1 MVKEFLRLENRLI
14 LKLEIE
20 PTSPLIVKLGG
31 EIEGEDSSVIPFM
44 MTESTRVSK
53 KLHGKEIKKLEEFI
67 KYNQDNGKLEQD
79 YRIGEPFILGS
90 TLRGLFREKFN
101 QVYDYRNK
109 GSEDKNLQ
117 DEKKDTEI
125 KKEKIEYEKVENL
138 FGFVEGD
145 KSKKGRI
152 FLDDA
157 YLSNNDYRKIFYSND
172 KLKILELK
180 RKIIK
185 TRSITPIDAFTGK
198 AIVPL
203 TVEYIDE
210 KFFTTVTVNNI
221 NKEELQ
227 NIYFIIRDSHLG
239 EIKIG
244 SSKTRGFGQ
253 IKLNIKELIFENY
266 HSEKNLKSNNKKIY
280 KFIED
285 SKKDFFEKPNEK
297 KSIKLGKEYLME
309 YLELKE
315 EYKEV
320 DVENPNQ
327 FIKTLFSEVEQ

>member
-1 MVKEFLRLENRLI
+1 M
-14 LKLEIE
+14 
-20 PTSPLIVKLGG
+20 
-31 EIEGEDSSVIPFM
+31 
-44 MTESTRVSK
+44 
-53 KLHGKEIKKLEEFI
+53 
-67 KYNQDNGKLEQD
+67 
-79 YRIGEPFILGS
+79 
-90 TLRGLFREKFN
+90 
-101 QVYDYRNK
+101 
-109 GSEDKNLQ
+109 
-117 DEKKDTEI
+117 
-125 KKEKIEYEKVENL
+125 
-138 FGFVEGD
+138 
-145 KSKKGRI
+145 
-152 FLDDA
+152 
-157 YLSNNDYRKIFYSND
+157 
-172 KLKILELK
+172 
-180 RKIIK
+180 
-185 TRSITPIDAFTGK
+185 TPIDAFTGK

-239 EIKIG
+239 EIRIG

-285 SKKDFFEKPNEK
+285 SKKDFFEKTNEK

-327 FIKTLFSEVEQ
+327 

>member
-1 MVKEFLRLENRLI
+1 MVKEFLKLENRLT

-20 PTSPLIVKLGG
+20 PTSPLIIKIGG
-31 EIEGEDSSVIPFM
+31 EIEDKDSSMISFM
-44 MTESTRVSK
+44 MTESTRIPK
-53 KLHGKEIKKLEEFI
+53 ILNGKEIKKLEEFI
-67 KYNQDNGKLEQD
+67 KYNQNNNKLEHD

-101 QVYDYRNK
+101 QISDYRNK
-109 GSEDKNLQ
+109 INEDKNLQ
-117 DEKKDTEI
+117 NEKKDVGI
-125 KKEKIEYEKVENL
+125 NKEKIKYEKVENL

-157 YLSNNDYRKIFYSND
+157 YLNNKDYREIFYSKND
-172 KLKILELK
+172 SKILELK
-180 RKIIK
+180 KKIIK
-185 TRSITPIDAFTGK
+185 TRSITPIDTSTGK

-203 TVEYIDE
+203 TVECIEE
-210 KFFTTVTVNNI
+210 KFLTTITVNNVT
-221 NKEELQ
+221 KDELQ
-227 NIYFIIRDSHLG
+227 NIYFIIRDSLLG
-239 EIKIG
+239 EVRIG
-244 SSKTRGFGQ
+244 SAKTRGFGQ

-266 HSEKNLKSNNKKIY
+266 HSEENLKSNNNKIY

-285 SKKDFFEKPNEK
+285 SKNVFFEKTNEK

-315 EYKEV
+315 EYRNV
-320 DVENPNQ
+320 DVDSPND
-327 FIKTLFSEVEQ
+327 FVRTLFSEVEL

>member
-31 EIEGEDSSVIPFM
+31 NTEEDSSVILFM
-44 MTESTRVSK
+44 PTESTRFPK
-53 KLHGKEIKKLEEFI
+53 ELDDKEIKKMEDFI
-67 KYNQDNGKLEQD
+67 KYNQDSGRLEYD
-79 YRIGEPFILGS
+79 YRTGEPFILGS

-101 QVYDYRNK
+101 QIYDYRSK
-109 GSEDKNLQ
+109 RSEDKNLQ

-185 TRSITPIDAFTGK
+185 IRSMTPIDAFTGK

-210 KFFTTVTVNNI
+210 KLFTTVTVNNI

-239 EIKIG
+239 EIRIG

-285 SKKDFFEKPNEK
+285 SEKDFFE
-297 KSIKLGKEYLME
+297 
-309 YLELKE
+309 
-315 EYKEV
+315 
-320 DVENPNQ
+320 
-327 FIKTLFSEVEQ
+327 